1 LDRNERMFYKL
12 FVEQEC
18 FSQNIFNLVYAI
30 LLLSM
35 SGCAVSYIDETSG
48 QWKVIGFVKMDLP
61 TVITKSSNVKVNVN
75 SVGLLLH
82 STPHQNSL
90 SLGYSQTSTIYMGNP
105 QGVFSV
111 DESQS
116 TVCEVTPQGDIE

>member
-1 LDRNERMFYKL
+1 MFYRL
-12 FVEQEC
+12 FTRQEC
-18 FSQNIFNLVYAI
+18 SALHIFYLVCAI
-30 LLLSM
+30 SLLFL

-48 QWKVIGFVKMDLP
+48 QWKIIGFVQMDLP

-75 SVGLLLH
+75 SAGLLLH

-90 SLGYSQTSTIYMGNP
+90 SLGYSQTSTIYMGSE

-116 TVCEVTPQGDIE
+116 TSCEVTSQGEIE